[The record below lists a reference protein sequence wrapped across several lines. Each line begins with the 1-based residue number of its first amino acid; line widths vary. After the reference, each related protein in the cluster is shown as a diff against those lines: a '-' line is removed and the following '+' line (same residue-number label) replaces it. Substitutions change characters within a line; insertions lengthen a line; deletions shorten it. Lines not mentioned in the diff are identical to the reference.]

1 MGSCP
6 SGQYCTGSGQ
16 CRTPTADPPLE
27 TPDGPLPELPDP
39 VTSPVG
45 AVPGSFSVSEQGTA
59 QYVIPIEVPPG
70 RAGMEPALSL
80 TYSASKMEGDAG
92 VGWQLSG
99 LSKITRCPRTQAL
112 DGFSAPV
119 EGGPADRFCIDGK
132 RLAVVSGDY
141 GADGSEYRTLI
152 DSFSKIVAYR
162 DSGGGLQHD
171 PWPHVPFVPRQGQGP
186 DWFKVWTKDGRIL
199 TYGRTADALI
209 RGRNGV
215 RHTWLLNR
223 VEDRAGNTILV
234 HYRNS
239 HVAVPAFLQA
249 EIPTI
254 VYPSKITYTGHGE
267 TEGNR
272 EVRFTYE
279 STGSASVRFLQ
290 GGVPSYQAGSLA
302 RITTYVDGAAVKN
315 YRLEYRSGDIKQI
328 DRVFECVGAA
338 DSVCKPPTEFEYLEE
353 SGFTYSQQY
362 GTDFVSAGQLD
373 ANGDGIPDFFGTT
386 ITRGNV
392 DAQPGLIAARIGSD
406 VLVAVGSNF
415 LPLGVGIGVSVLWE
429 AAKGPFF
436 GLFAK
441 KPKIEIDHHLRLGH
455 GNRSDGFDALEV
467 EGIKTCGTAAT
478 TTLLDYDLD
487 GYDDVITMCPDLSD
501 PASPKKTGLY
511 LARSN

>member
-1 MGSCP
+1 
-6 SGQYCTGSGQ
+6 
-16 CRTPTADPPLE
+16 
-27 TPDGPLPELPDP
+27 
-39 VTSPVG
+39 
-45 AVPGSFSVSEQGTA
+45 
-59 QYVIPIEVPPG
+59 
-70 RAGMEPALSL
+70 
-80 TYSASKMEGDAG
+80 
-92 VGWQLSG
+92 
-99 LSKITRCPRTQAL
+99 
-112 DGFSAPV
+112 
-119 EGGPADRFCIDGK
+119 CIDGK

-162 DSGGGLQHD
+162 DSGGGHQHD
-171 PWPHVPFVPRQGQGP
+171 PWPHVPFVPRQRQGP

-199 TYGRTADALI
+199 TYGRTADALV

-215 RHTWLLNR
+215 RHMWLLNR
-223 VEDRAGNTILV
+223 VEDRAGNTIIV

-239 HVAVPAFLQA
+239 QVAVPAFLKA
-249 EIPTI
+249 EVPTL

-441 KPKIEIDHHLRLGH
+441 KPKIEIDHHLRLGP

-501 PASPKKTGLY
+501 PGSPKKTGLY
-511 LARSN
+511 LSRSNGDGTFELISEPILSVPAPGRFGTSIPVLFDIDGDGLQDVVSCADVGVLELRRRRPPPFAGFYDPLQLADFYFDDEGKPRFKAIPFCTAGV